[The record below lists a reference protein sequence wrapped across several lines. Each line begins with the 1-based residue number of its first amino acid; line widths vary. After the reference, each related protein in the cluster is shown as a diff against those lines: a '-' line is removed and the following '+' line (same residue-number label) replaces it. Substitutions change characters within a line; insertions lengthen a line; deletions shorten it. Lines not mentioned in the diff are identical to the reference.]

1 MLFVGCFFD
10 KTIRYTSNSLTIEET
25 NNEAQTT
32 KNTTF
37 ATKRR
42 LDSMNSFVAL
52 DFETANQHRSSVCS
66 IGLVFVENRQ
76 IVDKYYEL
84 IRPVPNFYSYWNTK
98 VHGLT
103 ERDTAQAVEFP
114 EIWEYL
120 LTRIQDL
127 PLVAHNSAFDQ
138 SCLKAVLATY
148 NLPIHQNPFYC
159 TFRKSKSVFPNLPNH
174 KLDTVSAY
182 LGYQLANHH
191 HALADAEACAH
202 IALQVF

>member
-1 MLFVGCFFD
+1 MPYKNPTFVG
-10 KTIRYTSNSLTIEET
+10 KPSEV
-25 NNEAQTT
+25 
-32 KNTTF
+32 K
-37 ATKRR
+37 
-42 LDSMNSFVAL
+42 MNSFVAL

-84 IRPVPNFYSYWNTK
+84 IKPIPNFYSYWNTK

-103 ERDTAQAVEFP
+103 ESDTARAEEFP
-114 EIWEYL
+114 EIWDYL
-120 LTRIQDL
+120 RMRIKDL

-138 SCLKAVLATY
+138 SCLKAVLASY

-159 TFRKSKSVFPNLPNH
+159 TFRKSKQVFPTLPNH
-174 KLDTVSAY
+174 KLNTVSEY
-182 LGYQLANHH
+182 LGFTLDNHH

-202 IALQVF
+202 IALHVF